1 MPFAATWMQ
10 LERIILSEVRKRMT
24 NNTRYHVHAEPKL
37 RHKGTYLWHRNK
49 TQGQNRLG
57 AADGLGEVEREAG
70 SAGSTITWRTGKPQG
85 PAEQHADSKCPV
97 INHSTKDTL
106 RRMYMYSCESFCCK
120 AVINILNLYFN
131 LKNKAKKKK
140 VRLAKEILKRKIN
153 ERALYTSHVLPS
165 PLPRLPHFK
174 PQQPRR
180 CVTDTESVSASVERN
195 SSTQKPPPPLTTAM
209 KPPTW

>member
-1 MPFAATWMQ
+1 MSRDKPQ
-10 LERIILSEVRKRMT
+10 
-24 NNTRYHVHAEPKL
+24 
-37 RHKGTYLWHRNK
+37 HKGHFKKNVHVFVT
-49 TQGQNRLG
+49 
-57 AADGLGEVEREAG
+57 
-70 SAGSTITWRTGKPQG
+70 
-85 PAEQHADSKCPV
+85 
-97 INHSTKDTL
+97 
-106 RRMYMYSCESFCCK
+106 ESFCCK

-195 SSTQKPPPPLTTAM
+195 SSTQKPPPPLATAM
-209 KPPTW
+209 KPPT